1 MRITGGKARGI
12 QLSVPKEGVRPAT
25 DFIRERIFNR
35 LGDAVRGARILDCFA
50 GTGAYGLEC
59 VSRGCQFA
67 YFFEKHPQVSKLL
80 SENAAKVCKSAGIDA
95 SSCIK
100 IYTTDVFHMRFE
112 GLHDIQFIFMDP
124 PYPLWE
130 QMYDSLVNLLKNL
143 AQTFPRAFLML
154 EAPTKLRL
162 TQETLWLTE
171 DELVEKKC
179 KKANAPSI
187 HIYRTAVL

>member
-67 YFFEKHPQVSKLL
+67 YFFEASASIQAFIRK
-80 SENAAKVCKSAGIDA
+80 CRKS
-95 SSCIK
+95 
-100 IYTTDVFHMRFE
+100 
-112 GLHDIQFIFMDP
+112 LQ
-124 PYPLWE
+124 
-130 QMYDSLVNLLKNL
+130 
-143 AQTFPRAFLML
+143 
-154 EAPTKLRL
+154 
-162 TQETLWLTE
+162 
-171 DELVEKKC
+171 KC
-179 KKANAPSI
+179 G
-187 HIYRTAVL
+187 H